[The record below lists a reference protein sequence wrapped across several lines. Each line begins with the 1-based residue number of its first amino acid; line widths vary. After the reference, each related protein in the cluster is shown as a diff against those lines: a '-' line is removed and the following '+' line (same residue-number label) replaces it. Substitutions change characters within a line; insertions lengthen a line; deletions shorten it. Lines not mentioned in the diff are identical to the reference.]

1 MIMVM
6 IFNCADRNNKEI
18 VLTIKRDRDNFG
30 GTWRMLNNDNG
41 DDDYESSGD
50 DSDDDGDIENCA
62 GDDDDDRKNE
72 DEDYDDDN
80 DDSDIIDDDDDDDDD
95 VVDDD
100 GDDDNDD
107 DNRVN
112 LMTGKARCQQL
123 RPAAHKCTR
132 FGMHCAMHS
141 VHETTFGML
150 FLHFATT
157 KAVKVEPVSL

>member
-50 DSDDDGDIENCA
+50 EDDEDE
-62 GDDDDDRKNE
+62 DDEDDDRKNE

-80 DDSDIIDDDDDDDDD
+80 DDADIIDDDDDDDDD

-157 KAVKVEPVSL
+157 KALKVEPVSL